1 MTASELQSMTE
12 HEPEIE
18 SYRPLCGLAVTAFL
32 LGLLAPLGIASAY
45 LLLVP
50 LAGALMAAA
59 SLRRI
64 RASGDEFSGR
74 RLALAGLLF
83 SCFFGAWGIAQ
94 DVGRGWILSQEARRF
109 CDAWL
114 QLMVDGKT
122 TEAYE
127 WRRDPSERLG
137 SDAALEKYYEHETQ
151 AADSRSSFF
160 TMLPFY
166 ADKQRSTLR
175 EFRYLGNDSVTADEF
190 GAHTIVHRYQ
200 ITYEK
205 NGKPVTG
212 MVRMTVKRIPDP
224 SSNAVY
230 WQLQD
235 IQAPRG

>member
-1 MTASELQSMTE
+1 MTASELQSMAE
-12 HEPEIE
+12 HAPEIE

-50 LAGALMAAA
+50 LAGALLAAA

-74 RLALAGLLF
+74 RLALVGLLF
-83 SCFFGAWGIAQ
+83 SCFFGAWAVAQ

-109 CDAWL
+109 CDSWL

-127 WRRDPSERLG
+127 WRRDPGERLG
-137 SDAALEKYYEHETQ
+137 SDASLEQYYEHESQ
-151 AADSRSSFF
+151 AADSRNAFWA
-160 TMLPFY
+160 MLPFH
-166 ADKQRSTLR
+166 ADHRGSALR
-175 EFRYLGNDSVTADEF
+175 EFQFLGNYSVTAEEF
-190 GAHTIVHRYQ
+190 GVHIIVHRYR

-205 NGKPVTG
+205 NGKPMTAL
-212 MVRMTVKRIPDP
+212 VRVTVKRMPLE
-224 SSNAVY
+224 SSDTVF

-235 IQAPRG
+235 VQAPRG